1 MINMFSKR
9 NNQFFSAFATLL
21 IVFVITS
28 MSIFAAEKEVCFKTN
43 MHCESCQ
50 SKITKTLQKTSGIVK
65 QDVNLAKNTVTLKYN
80 SDQTDETK
88 LAKSITDLGFKADV
102 LASAST
108 SQTTNSTT
116 KAKTAPARK
125 K

>member
-1 MINMFSKR
+1 MLNLFSKR
-9 NNQFFSAFATLL
+9 SNQIFSAFASLL
-21 IVFVITS
+21 IVFVFTS

-102 LASAST
+102 LVSA

-116 KAKTAPARK
+116 KAKTAPAK
-125 K
+125 KK